1 MVRPA
6 LLADLRGIVGADGV
20 IDRPEALLVY
30 ECDGY
35 TLERAAPEVVV
46 LPRTP
51 AEVAAVLRLLAAER
65 IPFVPRGAGTGLSG
79 GTLPVEA
86 PVMVGT
92 SRLTA
97 IEAIDVANRR
107 IVVQAGVVNQWVTNA
122 VRAHGL
128 CYAPDPSSQPACTI
142 GGNIA
147 ENSGGPHT
155 LKYGVTTNHVLGV
168 ELVLASGEVVT
179 LGGAV
184 EDRPGYDLVG
194 LVVGAEGT
202 FGIVTRATLRLVR
215 APEAY
220 RTLLAVF
227 ESVEAASE
235 AVSGIIAAGI
245 VPAALEMM
253 DRLILQALEQ
263 AYHIGLPTDAGA
275 VLLIELDGPAV
286 GLDPQAERVAAVCRQ
301 NRVREVRVARDEAER
316 AALWKCRKRA
326 FGAVGRLA
334 PNYCTQD
341 GVVPRTRVPDILRHI
356 AAAAERHRLRIAN
369 VFHAGDGN
377 IHPIL
382 LFDERDRDEVRRVRA
397 AARAGASLVAQGL
410 GAHLSVGAPPAR
422 LDVVLGLDRLARVI
436 DHQAGD
442 MTVTVEAGC
451 TLAALAKTLATSGQ
465 WLPLDPPWPDATT
478 IGGLIAANLSGPLP
492 ASQGRVRDL
501 LLGIRVVGADGALVS
516 GGGRVV
522 KNVAGYDLPKLHVG
536 ALGTLGVIVEATFKV
551 RPRPAC
557 EEAVVIAARSVE
569 AAAETALGVMASEAA
584 PLWLEV
590 GGPGA
595 LPEGPGDGAAVVVGL
610 AGIAEEVAHARART
624 LELAKARG
632 LRAITVADG
641 AALRARLA
649 GFALE
654 PAAAVL
660 RAGMLPTE
668 FGEFIARVS
677 RCGAALRCLA
687 HAAR

>member
-6 LLADLRGIVGADGV
+6 LLADLRLIVGADGV

-35 TLERAAPEVVV
+35 TLARTAPEVVV
-46 LPRTP
+46 LPHTP

-107 IVVQAGVVNQWVTNA
+107 IVAQAGVVNQWVTNA

-215 APEAY
+215 SPEAY

-227 ESVEAASE
+227 ESVDAASE
-235 AVSGIIAAGI
+235 AASGIIAAGI
-245 VPAALEMM
+245 APAA
-253 DRLILQALEQ
+253 A
-263 AYHIGLPTDAGA
+263 
-275 VLLIELDGPAV
+275 
-286 GLDPQAERVAAVCRQ
+286 
-301 NRVREVRVARDEAER
+301 
-316 AALWKCRKRA
+316 
-326 FGAVGRLA
+326 
-334 PNYCTQD
+334 
-341 GVVPRTRVPDILRHI
+341 
-356 AAAAERHRLRIAN
+356 RHRLRIAN

-382 LFDERDRDEVRRVRA
+382 LFDERDRDEVRR
-397 AARAGASLVAQGL
+397 
-410 GAHLSVGAPPAR
+410 
-422 LDVVLGLDRLARVI
+422 
-436 DHQAGD
+436 
-442 MTVTVEAGC
+442 M
-451 TLAALAKTLATSGQ
+451 LAAGREILEACIALGGSLTGEHGIGVEKMAQMPLLFGPDDLAAMTRLRAVF
-465 WLPLDPPWPDATT
+465 DPEGRANPHKIFPDAKVCVETRAPRRQ
-478 IGGLIAANLSGPLP
+478 AA
-492 ASQGRVRDL
+492 
-501 LLGIRVVGADGALVS
+501 
-516 GGGRVV
+516 
-522 KNVAGYDLPKLHVG
+522 
-536 ALGTLGVIVEATFKV
+536 
-551 RPRPAC
+551 
-557 EEAVVIAARSVE
+557 
-569 AAAETALGVMASEAA
+569 M
-584 PLWLEV
+584 
-590 GGPGA
+590 
-595 LPEGPGDGAAVVVGL
+595 
-610 AGIAEEVAHARART
+610 
-624 LELAKARG
+624 
-632 LRAITVADG
+632 
-641 AALRARLA
+641 
-649 GFALE
+649 
-654 PAAAVL
+654 
-660 RAGMLPTE
+660 
-668 FGEFIARVS
+668 
-677 RCGAALRCLA
+677 
-687 HAAR
+687 

>member
-6 LLADLRGIVGADGV
+6 LLTALRGIVGAEGLV
-20 IDRPEALLVY
+20 GRPEPLLVD

-35 TLERAAPEVVV
+35 ALERAAREVVV

-51 AEVAAVLRLLAAER
+51 GEVAAVLGLLAAER

-107 IVVQAGVVNQWVTNA
+107 IVAQAGVVNQWVTNA

-168 ELVLASGEVVT
+168 ELALPSGDLVA

-202 FGIVTRATLRLVR
+202 FGVVTRATLRLVR
-215 APEAY
+215 SPEAH

-227 ESVEAASE
+227 DSVYAASE
-235 AVSGIIAAGI
+235 AVSGIIGAGI

-253 DRLILQALEQ
+253 DRLIIQAVE
-263 AYHIGLPTDAGA
+263 AAFRIGLPTDAGA
-275 VLLIELDGPAV
+275 VLLIEIVGPAA
-286 GLDPQAERVAAVCRQ
+286 GLDVHAARATAVCRAAG
-301 NRVREVRVARDEAER
+301 VREIRVARDETER

-341 GVVPRTRVPDILRHI
+341 GVVPRTRVPEIVRCI
-356 AAAAERHRLRIAN
+356 AEVAQRYRLRIAN

-382 LFDERDRDEVRRVRA
+382 PSHERD
-397 AARAGASLVAQGL
+397 
-410 GAHLSVGAPPAR
+410 P
-422 LDVVLGLDRLARVI
+422 
-436 DHQAGD
+436 
-442 MTVTVEAGC
+442 
-451 TLAALAKTLATSGQ
+451 
-465 WLPLDPPWPDATT
+465 
-478 IGGLIAANLSGPLP
+478 
-492 ASQGRVRDL
+492 
-501 LLGIRVVGADGALVS
+501 
-516 GGGRVV
+516 
-522 KNVAGYDLPKLHVG
+522 
-536 ALGTLGVIVEATFKV
+536 
-551 RPRPAC
+551 
-557 EEAVVIAARSVE
+557 
-569 AAAETALGVMASEAA
+569 
-584 PLWLEV
+584 
-590 GGPGA
+590 
-595 LPEGPGDGAAVVVGL
+595 
-610 AGIAEEVAHARART
+610 
-624 LELAKARG
+624 
-632 LRAITVADG
+632 
-641 AALRARLA
+641 
-649 GFALE
+649 
-654 PAAAVL
+654 
-660 RAGMLPTE
+660 
-668 FGEFIARVS
+668 
-677 RCGAALRCLA
+677 
-687 HAAR
+687 